1 MDAAHQGFFQIELCP
16 QQQETNNCFQ
26 RLPVLAS
33 NNQVRDG
40 TACVTMASQTI
51 WVDVQLPGGVR
62 CNRCTLRWTYRT
74 AYPPGMNNFFFV
86 ILTTISDV
94 VVCMYSSQ
102 YVLQS

>member
-1 MDAAHQGFFQIELCP
+1 MDAAHQGFFHIELCP
-16 QQQETNNCFQ
+16 QQTETNNCFQ

-51 WVDVQLPGGVR
+51 WAEVQLPAGVR

-74 AYPPGMNNFFFV
+74 AYPPGNIFSLF
-86 ILTTISDV
+86 
-94 VVCMYSSQ
+94 
-102 YVLQS
+102 